1 MELFKM
7 LEGVKYE
14 ICQGKDVD
22 INHIVIDSRKI
33 AKGDIFICIDGLRI
47 DGHNYID
54 SAIEAGAA
62 AVLVEKDVRL
72 NANATVVRV
81 ENTRAA
87 MSVMAGNFYN
97 WPSRSYKLVGFT
109 GTNGKTSSTYF
120 LEVILD
126 EIGHKSGIIGTVS
139 TRVGAEP
146 VETKF
151 ATSTTP
157 DPVELQ
163 QIFGEMAHAKVDE
176 VVMEVTSH
184 ALELKKVEGLEFE
197 VSVFTNLTQDHLDLH
212 GSMENYKLAKADL
225 FRISNV
231 SVVNIDSE
239 YGEFMAECAKG
250 EVITYS
256 ITNPSDL
263 QALNVEY
270 TSHGVSF
277 DINYGEKWH
286 FDIPIPGRFT
296 VYNALGVIGAA
307 IGLKIPMESI
317 VKALG
322 GLKGV
327 PGRIQSIP
335 NDKGIGVFV
344 DYSHTPDSLENIIT
358 SVREFTSGKIISIF
372 GCGGDR
378 DRIKRPIM
386 GDISARLSDF
396 TVITSDN
403 PRTENPQA
411 IVDEIETGVSPVT
424 DKYIKLTDRREA
436 IYYAVNM
443 AEAGDSVII
452 AGKGHESYQ
461 IFPDKTIHFDDAE
474 EAADALAKKE

>member
-1 MELFKM
+1 MKLSK
-7 LEGVKYE
+7 LLVGVKYE
-14 ICQGKDVD
+14 FVKGEDVE
-22 INHIVIDSRKI
+22 INTLIIDSRNVS
-33 AKGDIFICIDGLRI
+33 KGDMFICIDGLRV
-47 DGHNYID
+47 DGHKYIEN
-54 SAIEAGAA
+54 AAEAGAA
-62 AVLVEKDVRL
+62 AVLVQKDVEV
-72 NANATVVRV
+72 NGDVAVIKV

-87 MSVMAGNFYN
+87 MSIIAGNFYS

-120 LEVILD
+120 LEAILD
-126 EIGHKSGIIGTVS
+126 EVGHKSGIIGTVS
-139 TRVGAEP
+139 TRVGTEP
-146 VETKF
+146 VKTKF

-163 QIFGEMAHAKVDE
+163 QIFGEMADAGVDE

-184 ALELKKVEGLEFE
+184 ALEFKKMEGLNFA

-212 GSMENYKLAKADL
+212 GSMENYKLAKAAL
-225 FRISNV
+225 FKMSDV
-231 SVVNIDSE
+231 SVINIDSE
-239 YGEFMAECAKG
+239 YGQFMADCAKG

-256 ITNPSDL
+256 ILKPSNL

-270 TSHGVSF
+270 TSQGVSF
-277 DINYGEKWH
+277 DIAYDEKVH

-296 VYNALGVIGAA
+296 VYNTLGVIGAA
-307 IGLKIPMESI
+307 IGLNIPMASI
-317 VKALG
+317 KKALES
-322 GLKGV
+322 LKGV

-335 NDKGIGVFV
+335 NDKGIGVYV

-358 SVREFTSGKIISIF
+358 SVREFTPGKIISIF

-403 PRTENPQA
+403 PRTEDPQE

-424 DKYIKLTDRREA
+424 DKYVKLTDRREA

-443 AEAGDSVII
+443 ANAGDSVII
-452 AGKGHESYQ
+452 AGKGHENYQ
-461 IFPDKTIHFDDAE
+461 IFADKTVHFDDAE

>member
-1 MELFKM
+1 MKLLK
-7 LEGVKYE
+7 LLDGVKCE
-14 ICQGKDVD
+14 MLQGSDVD
-22 INHIVIDSRKI
+22 INNIVIDSRKVE
-33 AKGDIFICIDGLRI
+33 KGDIFICIGGLRM

-54 SAIEAGAA
+54 GAIEAGAS
-62 AVLVEKDVRL
+62 AVLVQKDVAL
-72 NANATVVRV
+72 NGDVAVIKV
-81 ENTRAA
+81 ENTRAV
-87 MSVMAGNFYN
+87 MSIMAGNLYN
-97 WPSRSYKLVGFT
+97 WPSRNYKLVGFT

-120 LEVILD
+120 LEAILD

-146 VETKF
+146 VKTKF

-163 QIFGEMAHAKVDE
+163 QIFGEMADAKVDE

-184 ALELKKVEGLEFE
+184 ALELKKVEGLEFA

-225 FRISNV
+225 FKMSDV
-231 SVVNIDSE
+231 SVINIDSE
-239 YGEFMAECAKG
+239 YGAFMADCAKG

-256 ITNPSDL
+256 IEKPSDL
-263 QALNVEY
+263 QAINVKY
-270 TSHGVSF
+270 TSQGISF
-277 DINYGEKWH
+277 DIMHGEKVH
-286 FDIPIPGRFT
+286 FDIPVPGRFT

-307 IGLKIPMESI
+307 IGLKIPMEAI
-317 VKALG
+317 QKALG
-322 GLKGV
+322 NLKGV

-335 NDKGIGVFV
+335 NDKGIGVYV

-358 SVREFTSGKIISIF
+358 SVREFTTGKIITIF

-378 DRIKRPIM
+378 DRTKRPIM
-386 GDISARLSDF
+386 GDISARLGDF

-403 PRTENPQA
+403 PRTEDPQA
-411 IVDEIETGVSPVT
+411 IVDEVETGVEPVT

-436 IYYAVNM
+436 IYYAINM
-443 AEAGDSVII
+443 AKAGDSVII

-461 IFPDKTIHFDDAE
+461 IFPDRTIHFDDAE